1 MKEKRPTAAVQAQMH
16 GSQVGPCLAGTVQQK
31 RPKRVRIID
40 VASEAGVSKSTV
52 SIAFNSPERLSAETR
67 ARIHSVADLLGYR
80 PHPVARMLAQRHTK
94 TLGILTPQALAV
106 AFGNP
111 FFSMFSQGVA
121 SVAEEYGYGLLF
133 VSPLRGSLARAAGR
147 ASVDGFV
154 ALGLGEEHP
163 EVEQIRNAGLP
174 IVLVDSSAFPEH
186 GSIEVE
192 DESGAHAA
200 AEHLL
205 SLGHREFLV
214 LAVEPPTFAR
224 GSGNSMPILE
234 GVNAQ
239 RMRGYRR
246 ALEAEGVVLEEERIL
261 TGPASFAGGREAFDR
276 ALATGLQFT
285 AVLAMSDAM
294 AIGALHAAHEHGL
307 SVPRDVSLV
316 GFDNIDEAEHT
327 HPPLTTV
334 HQPVREKGAE
344 AARLLLSAVDHRDLG
359 QPEHRRLET
368 RLILRGSTS
377 QPGPRR
383 QEVTQPD

>member
-1 MKEKRPTAAVQAQMH
+1 M
-16 GSQVGPCLAGTVQQK
+16 QQK
-31 RPKRVRIID
+31 RSIRVRISD

-52 SIAFNSPERLSAETR
+52 SIAFNNPERLSTETA
-67 ARIHSVADLLGYR
+67 ARIRSVADSLGYR
-80 PHPVARMLAQRHTK
+80 PHPVARMLAQRQTR
-94 TLGILTPQALAV
+94 TLGILTPQALVV

-111 FFSMFSQGVA
+111 FFSMFCQGVA
-121 SVAEEYGYGLLF
+121 SVAEEFGYGLLF

-147 ASVDGFV
+147 ATVDGFV

-163 EVEQIRNAGLP
+163 EVEQIRSAGLP

-192 DESGAHAA
+192 DEAGAYAA

-205 SLGHREFLV
+205 SLGHTRFLV
-214 LAVEPPTFAR
+214 LAVEPPAFAT
-224 GSGNSMPILE
+224 GSGESGPVLE
-234 GVNAQ
+234 GVMVR

-246 ALEAEGVVLEEERIL
+246 ALEASGVVLEEERVVV
-261 TGPASFAGGREAFDR
+261 GPASFAGGKEAFDR
-276 ALATGLQFT
+276 ASDAGLHFT

-294 AIGALHAAHEHGL
+294 AIGALHAAHERGL

-316 GFDNIDEAEHT
+316 GFDNIDEAEHS

-344 AARLLLSAVDHRDLG
+344 AARLLLSAVDRRDLG

-368 RLILRGSTS
+368 RLVLRGSTS
-377 QPGPRR
+377 QPSARR
-383 QEVTQPD
+383 QEVMQPN

>member
-1 MKEKRPTAAVQAQMH
+1 MPAQWH
-16 GSQVGPCLAGTVQQK
+16 GREPGPDRRVYVQK
-31 RPKRVRIID
+31 RPIRVRISD

-52 SIAFNSPERLSAETR
+52 SIAFNNPERLSAETR
-67 ARIHSVADLLGYR
+67 ARIRTVADTLGYR
-80 PHPVARMLAQRHTK
+80 PHPVARMLAQRQTR
-94 TLGILTPQALAV
+94 TLGILTPQALVV
-106 AFGNP
+106 AFSNP

-121 SVAEEYGYGLLF
+121 SVAEEFGYGLLF

-154 ALGLGEEHP
+154 ALGLGEDHP
-163 EVEQIRNAGLP
+163 EVEQIRNADLP

-192 DESGAHAA
+192 DELGAYAA

-205 SLGHREFLV
+205 ALGHTEFLV
-214 LAVEPPTFAR
+214 LAVEPPTFAI
-224 GSGNSMPILE
+224 GTGDQPPALE
-234 GVNAQ
+234 GVMVR

-246 ALEAEGVVLEEERIL
+246 ALESRGLSLPESRIAS
-261 TGPASFAGGREAFDR
+261 GPASFAGGKQAFDR
-276 ALATGLQFT
+276 ALDSGLKFT

-294 AIGALHAAHEHGL
+294 AIGALHAAHERGL
-307 SVPRDVSLV
+307 IVPEEVSFV

-334 HQPVREKGAE
+334 HQPIREKGAE
-344 AARLLLSAVDHRDLG
+344 AARLLLSAVDRRDLG

-368 RLILRGSTS
+368 RLIVRGSTC
-377 QPGPRR
+377 QLTAPR
-383 QEVTQPD
+383 QEVTPPNR

>member
-1 MKEKRPTAAVQAQMH
+1 VE
-16 GSQVGPCLAGTVQQK
+16 QK
-31 RPKRVRIID
+31 RPVRVRISD

-52 SIAFNSPERLSAETR
+52 SIAFNNPARLSAETT
-67 ARIHSVADLLGYR
+67 ARIRSVADQLGYR
-80 PHPVARMLAQRHTK
+80 PHPVARMLAQRHTR
-94 TLGILTPQALAV
+94 TLGILTPQALTV

-121 SVAEEYGYGLLF
+121 SVAEEFGYGLLF
-133 VSPLRGSLARAAGR
+133 VSPLGGSLARAAGR

-154 ALGLGEEHP
+154 AIGLGEDHP
-163 EVEQIRNAGLP
+163 EVEQIRSAGLP

-192 DESGAHAA
+192 DESGAYAA

-205 SLGHREFLV
+205 SLGHTEFLV
-214 LAVEPPTFAR
+214 LAVEPPTFGKLGEDSTPA
-224 GSGNSMPILE
+224 LE
-234 GVNAQ
+234 GVNAR

-246 ALEAEGVVLEEERIL
+246 AFEAHGVVVDDERIL
-261 TGPASFAGGREAFDR
+261 AGPASFSGGRAAFDR
-276 ALATGLQFT
+276 ALDTGLRFT

-294 AIGALHAAHEHGL
+294 AIGALHAAHEWGL
-307 SVPRDVSLV
+307 SVPNDISFV

-344 AARLLLSAVDHRDLG
+344 AARLLLSAVDRRSPG
-359 QPEHRRLET
+359 PPEHRRLET
-368 RLILRGSTS
+368 RLVLRGSTS
-377 QPGPRR
+377 HPGPRR
-383 QEVTQPD
+383 QEVTQPN